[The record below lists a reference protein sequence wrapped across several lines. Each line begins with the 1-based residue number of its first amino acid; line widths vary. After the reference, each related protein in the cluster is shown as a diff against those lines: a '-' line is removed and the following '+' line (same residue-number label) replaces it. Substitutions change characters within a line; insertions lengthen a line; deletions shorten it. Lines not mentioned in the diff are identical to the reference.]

1 MRPATRSATGSIA
14 RDQENARASAGRWP
28 TSGERVSLAGA
39 ATAEGT
45 RRYAERFADRFADDF
60 YRELG
65 DALLGASIGLGTYLG
80 SCDDADDASYRAAVL
95 AALAGGCNLLDSAIN
110 YRCQHSERAVGRA
123 LADAVAAG
131 TAARDEV
138 IVCSKGGY
146 VPLDDTP
153 PASREAY
160 EEYLRREFYDEGVM
174 TPADV
179 VAGGHCLTPGFLAHQ
194 VARSRA
200 NLGVDT
206 IDVYYVHNP
215 EQQLEVID
223 RGRFRQVLRRAFQ
236 ALEERVAAGEIG
248 CYGVATWAGLR
259 TPPGTRT
266 HLSLVELV
274 ELAREVAGDQHHL
287 AVVQL
292 PLNLALTEAVR
303 LPTQPLPPNA
313 LVPLLQAA
321 ADLGVCVVASATL
334 MQAQLAAG
342 LPPQLRDAF
351 PGHET
356 DAQRAIAFVR
366 ALPGICAGLVGMR
379 SAAHVEE
386 NLRSARRV

>member
-28 TSGERVSLAGA
+28 TSGARVSLAGA

-45 RRYAERFADRFADDF
+45 RRYAGRFAERFADDF
-60 YRELG
+60 HRQLAGEITG
-65 DALLGASIGLGTYLG
+65 SSIGLGTYLG
-80 SCDDADDASYRAAVL
+80 ACDDADDPGYHAAAL
-95 AALAGGCNLLDSAIN
+95 AALGGGCNLLDSAIN
-110 YRCQHSERAVGRA
+110 YRCQHSERTVGRA

-131 TAARDEV
+131 TVARDEV
-138 IVCSKGGY
+138 IVCTKGGY
-146 VPLDDTP
+146 VPLDDTTP
-153 PASREAY
+153 PSREAY
-160 EEYLRREFYDEGVM
+160 QEYLRREFYDEGVM

-206 IDVYYVHNP
+206 IDVYYLHNP
-215 EQQLEVID
+215 EQQLD
-223 RGRFRQVLRRAFQ
+223 ALDPARLRQLLRRAFQ
-236 ALEERVAAGEIG
+236 ALEERVATGEIG

-259 TPPGTRT
+259 TPPGTRG
-266 HLSLVELV
+266 HLGLADLV
-274 ELAREVAGDQHHL
+274 ELARDVAGDRHHL

-313 LVPLLQAA
+313 LVPALQAA
-321 ADLGVCVVASATL
+321 MDLGLGVVASATL
-334 MQAQLAAG
+334 MQSQLAQG
-342 LPPQLRDAF
+342 LPPQLHDAF
-351 PGHET
+351 PGHDT

-366 ALPGICAGLVGMR
+366 ALPGVCAALVGMR
-379 SAAHVEE
+379 SAAHVDE
-386 NLRSARRV
+386 NLRSARRQ